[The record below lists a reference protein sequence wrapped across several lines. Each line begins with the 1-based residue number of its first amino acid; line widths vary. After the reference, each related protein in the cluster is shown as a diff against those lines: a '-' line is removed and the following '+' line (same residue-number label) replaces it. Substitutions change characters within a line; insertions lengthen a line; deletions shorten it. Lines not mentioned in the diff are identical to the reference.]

1 MIEEYVSKLTKLMKK
16 KYEKMVEIENI
27 TKDIEEALKRNDKV
41 STDMFMK
48 KRLEVMT
55 EVDGIDEENYEI
67 IQGGDENQYHYLRNL
82 IRVET
87 QQQAMDTEFEDEKML
102 MLVSLRVRN
111 VLKNII
117 EKDKIMNQRLLGKDS
132 FYAKK

>member
-48 KRLEVMT
+48 MRLEVMT
-55 EVDGIDEENYEI
+55 EIDGIDGEIYEI
-67 IQGGDENQYHYLRNL
+67 IQGGDEKQYHYLRSL
-82 IRVET
+82 IRVKT

>member
-1 MIEEYVSKLTKLMKK
+1 MIEEYVSKLTKLIKK

-48 KRLEVMT
+48 MRLEVMT
-55 EVDGIDEENYEI
+55 EVDGIDGEIYEI

>member
-48 KRLEVMT
+48 MRLEVMT
-55 EVDGIDEENYEI
+55 EVDGIDGEI
-67 IQGGDENQYHYLRNL
+67 YQNIQGGDENQYHYLRNL

>member
-48 KRLEVMT
+48 MRLEVMT
-55 EVDGIDEENYEI
+55 EVDGIDGEIYEI

-82 IRVET
+82 IRVKT

>member
-48 KRLEVMT
+48 MRLEVMT
-55 EVDGIDEENYEI
+55 EVDGIDGEIYEI